1 MRASRLYGQ
10 LRGHL
15 RLHSHEQTA
24 PAARSLTTRVVHI
37 VQTCVSRAPLNPSS
51 TSILIEGVTILAFRS
66 NTAHDS
72 TAPDGRG
79 TRAISAAGRRPPHNV
94 ASVSV
99 LGVHPI
105 LVARPKPKYS
115 HDDKGGGEGTGRR
128 KNLYNSNTQRP
139 LSLTLYRPPRPRLAR
154 ARLDRL
160 LPLVE
165 VRTELQPRRR
175 PREPICRGRG
185 AGVGKRARRGRG
197 REAERGAARGGHARG
212 GGGGSC
218 ERDGKAWGVAPAARA
233 RSARSAQLGDDEDD
247 HAARSASRG
256 QEPTPSPLS
265 TRVEDPAVRG
275 QAQQQ

>member
-115 HDDKGGGEGTGRR
+115 HDDKGGGKGTGRR

-197 REAERGAARGGHARG
+197 REAERGATQRAHERRRRRLARAELGGVGRG
-212 GGGGSC
+212 TTCSACTIGS
-218 ERDGKAWGVAPAARA
+218 ERAAR
-233 RSARSAQLGDDEDD
+233 R
-247 HAARSASRG
+247 
-256 QEPTPSPLS
+256 
-265 TRVEDPAVRG
+265 
-275 QAQQQ
+275 

>member
-105 LVARPKPKYS
+105 LVARRPKPKYS
-115 HDDKGGGEGTGRR
+115 HDDKGGGKGTGRSRR

-197 REAERGAARGGHARG
+197 REAERGATQRAHERRRRRLARAELGGVGRG
-212 GGGGSC
+212 TTCSACTIGS
-218 ERDGKAWGVAPAARA
+218 ERAAR
-233 RSARSAQLGDDEDD
+233 R
-247 HAARSASRG
+247 
-256 QEPTPSPLS
+256 
-265 TRVEDPAVRG
+265 
-275 QAQQQ
+275 

>member
-115 HDDKGGGEGTGRR
+115 HDDKGGDGEKEELIQFEYTTTS
-128 KNLYNSNTQRP
+128 LPYS
-139 LSLTLYRPPRPRLAR
+139 LSSPAPPSRAR

-212 GGGGSC
+212 GGGGSR
-218 ERDGKAWGVAPAARA
+218 EQD
-233 RSARSAQLGDDEDD
+233 
-247 HAARSASRG
+247 
-256 QEPTPSPLS
+256 
-265 TRVEDPAVRG
+265 
-275 QAQQQ
+275 

>member
-105 LVARPKPKYS
+105 LVARRPKPKYS
-115 HDDKGGGEGTGRR
+115 HDDKGGGKGTGRSRR

-154 ARLDRL
+154 APGSTGCFPWSRF
-160 LPLVE
+160 
-165 VRTELQPRRR
+165 
-175 PREPICRGRG
+175 EPSGSRDVAHESRS
-185 AGVGKRARRGRG
+185 AEAEARGVGKRARRGRG
-197 REAERGAARGGHARG
+197 REAERGATQRA
-212 GGGGSC
+212 C
-218 ERDGKAWGVAPAARA
+218 ERRRRRLARAELRGVGRGTCSACTIGSERAAR
-233 RSARSAQLGDDEDD
+233 R
-247 HAARSASRG
+247 
-256 QEPTPSPLS
+256 
-265 TRVEDPAVRG
+265 
-275 QAQQQ
+275 

>member
-79 TRAISAAGRRPPHNV
+79 TRAISAAGRRPAHNV

-115 HDDKGGGEGTGRR
+115 HDVKGGDGEKEELIQFEYTTTS
-128 KNLYNSNTQRP
+128 LPYS
-139 LSLTLYRPPRPRLAR
+139 LSSPRPRLAR
-154 ARLDRL
+154 ARLDQL

-185 AGVGKRARRGRG
+185 AGVGKRARWGRG
-197 REAERGAARGGHARG
+197 REAERGATRRA
-212 GGGGSC
+212 C
-218 ERDGKAWGVAPAARA
+218 ERRRRRLARAELGGVGRGTCSACTIGSECAAR
-233 RSARSAQLGDDEDD
+233 R
-247 HAARSASRG
+247 
-256 QEPTPSPLS
+256 
-265 TRVEDPAVRG
+265 
-275 QAQQQ
+275 